1 MKDLAKQNVIS
12 SSGLALAAL
21 LFIASIIL
29 VNSAITNLRVD
40 LTENK
45 LFTLSEGTKNIL
57 AKLEEP
63 VILDFYYSRQD
74 MVDFPLMASYSLRVR
89 DMLEE
94 YEAHANGMIDLNII
108 EPETFSEEEDQAVAS
123 GLQNVTAS
131 AASNRVYFGLVGS
144 NSTDDERVIPFF
156 QASKEQA
163 LEYDLT
169 KLIYNLAYPDRRVVG
184 VLGSLPLFGDGE
196 EKPTWTII
204 NAMREFF
211 DVRDLGKKVKTE
223 IDSDVDLLLVVH
235 PKDFDDATI
244 YALDQYLIKGG
255 KAMVFLDPLAEQDQQ
270 QPAPGTQVLPIM
282 ESHLE
287 KLLRQWG
294 LEVTKGKLIGD
305 LKSAMRVQARG
316 PRGMQQIDYLPWL
329 RLSEDNFKSD
339 DFSTSELNL
348 VHWGNAGEIK
358 GNQAI
363 VVFKGQSIYYVGNL
377 VPNSAGD
384 YTAAFLDELSSRHGL
399 LARNSVVQVGKDLF
413 YLSTEQG
420 ITSVKL
426 TEENNL
432 KPGVEHLS
440 EAMEETLSRVNWGAA
455 VNCQAETWDDFIYF
469 ALPLDDAWILADD
482 LVEDQAL
489 EYGGAQPY
497 TATVTGLTVGQ
508 KYLATFGEAE
518 FSLTDGATVYHGTVE
533 FVAQNTSVTLETLD
547 SGRPAVGCTIQAIE
561 HENVNTGVLVFDTVN
576 KAWAGVDEADR
587 VIAVKRWL
595 KAVWQGRERLFYLS
609 NDGFIRLYEEGFHD
623 EKLATGLTPFADLF
637 VYQPPADGNTIQV
650 NSGDVLTASSTAIF
664 NTSTL
669 WRTGALS
676 VPAVSAAGLALY
688 FYTSYGFGEAED
700 TGGTKWS
707 APNTTVTQIGDGVR
721 FTATNGVTPS
731 ISIVGDWG
739 LVDAHG
745 SAEVRAYDIET
756 EITSRGYLAADPDS
770 KRWQSLDLMLAT
782 WSPSYTVTTITDGVN
797 EETAEIS
804 DQTFDRAEFHTRAA
818 DYDTDNDND
827 DHAASRRKDYS
838 VVIPDLGFDLGAA
851 GVAFD
856 LHQEFQERIRLD
868 NHRGRT
874 LRVKITNTAGR
885 CVIRQID
892 VAAQSG
898 QKRAGI
904 AI

>member
-1 MKDLAKQNVIS
+1 MKDLAKQNVVS

-74 MVDFPLMASYSLRVR
+74 MVDFPLMASYALRVR

-196 EKPTWTII
+196 AKPTWTIV

-255 KAMVFLDPLAEQDQQ
+255 KAMIFLDPLAEQDQQ
-270 QPAPGTQVLPIM
+270 QPAAGTQVLPIM

-329 RLSEDNFKSD
+329 RLGEDNFKSD

-348 VHWGNAGEIK
+348 IHLGTAGELKVNEEK
-358 GNQAI
+358 GLSITPLIETTTSSTILERDLILFQRDPTVILNNFVSLDKKLPIAVRVQGAITTAFPDGKI
-363 VVFKGQSIYYVGNL
+363 VVDKESNETRTDENQIKEGELNIIL
-377 VPNSAGD
+377 VTD
-384 YTAAFLDELSSRHGL
+384 TD
-399 LARNSVVQVGKDLF
+399 
-413 YLSTEQG
+413 
-420 ITSVKL
+420 
-426 TEENNL
+426 
-432 KPGVEHLS
+432 
-440 EAMEETLSRVNWGAA
+440 
-455 VNCQAETWDDFIYF
+455 
-469 ALPLDDAWILADD
+469 ILADHFWVREQNMFGVTIPQPVASNGDFVINSIENLSGSND
-482 LVEDQAL
+482 LISLRGRGKFSRPFTKVE
-489 EYGGAQPY
+489 GIR
-497 TATVTGLTVGQ
+497 
-508 KYLATFGEAE
+508 KEAE
-518 FSLTDGATVYHGTVE
+518 AKF
-533 FVAQNTSVTLETLD
+533 
-547 SGRPAVGCTIQAIE
+547 
-561 HENVNTGVLVFDTVN
+561 
-576 KAWAGVDEADR
+576 
-587 VIAVKRWL
+587 
-595 KAVWQGRERLFYLS
+595 REREKQLKTKLEETEKRINELKQQQGSETAYNLNKELTKEIS
-609 NDGFIRLYEEGFHD
+609 QSRNERLKTRKQLRAVQHD
-623 EKLATGLTPFADLF
+623 LQRNIEKLGSQLKFINIGLIPLL
-637 VYQPPADGNTIQV
+637 I
-650 NSGDVLTASSTAIF
+650 II
-664 NTSTL
+664 
-669 WRTGALS
+669 
-676 VPAVSAAGLALY
+676 LALI
-688 FYTSYGFGEAED
+688 
-700 TGGTKWS
+700 TGIYQS
-707 APNTTVTQIGDGVR
+707 NR
-721 FTATNGVTPS
+721 R
-731 ISIVGDWG
+731 
-739 LVDAHG
+739 L
-745 SAEVRAYDIET
+745 R
-756 EITSRGYLAADPDS
+756 
-770 KRWQSLDLMLAT
+770 KR
-782 WSPSYTVTTITDGVN
+782 
-797 EETAEIS
+797 
-804 DQTFDRAEFHTRAA
+804 
-818 DYDTDNDND
+818 
-827 DHAASRRKDYS
+827 
-838 VVIPDLGFDLGAA
+838 
-851 GVAFD
+851 
-856 LHQEFQERIRLD
+856 
-868 NHRGRT
+868 
-874 LRVKITNTAGR
+874 
-885 CVIRQID
+885 
-892 VAAQSG
+892 
-898 QKRAGI
+898 
-904 AI
+904 